1 VLLGVRRID
10 VQLDPHKLCISDDLG
25 GEAAGVK
32 IHPGQL
38 THSHSTCRMAAGNPR
53 TGIKQDFVFDH
64 VSRSLSGWLMATLA
78 TSEEVKTGLPLEE
91 RASSP
96 LPIPSPSID
105 EKHVV
110 DASQDDKSE
119 DGEFE
124 VVDDRFSM
132 IPLQT
137 PSASPRVAR
146 FRETNKTENAQALSR
161 LRNSS
166 VSSLTGQ
173 KSPRESLQ
181 EISPSSTHITTPAQS
196 PYDSS
201 RASSSAAMPIMMAR
215 QKERLDSDPNAH
227 RASVDGHAR
236 LKEGFEKIQ
245 HDSRATEADIDWGE
259 PYVCFRMDTNQV
271 QAHTFW

>member
-1 VLLGVRRID
+1 
-10 VQLDPHKLCISDDLG
+10 
-25 GEAAGVK
+25 
-32 IHPGQL
+32 
-38 THSHSTCRMAAGNPR
+38 MAGNPR
-53 TGIKQDFVFDH
+53 TGIKQNILFSITCHCRF
-64 VSRSLSGWLMATLA
+64 LALMATLA
-78 TSEEVKTGLPLEE
+78 TSEKVKTGLPLEE

-105 EKHVV
+105 ENHVV

-181 EISPSSTHITTPAQS
+181 EISPSSTHVTTPAQS

-201 RASSSAAMPIMMAR
+201 RTSSSAAMPIMMAR

-259 PYVCFRMDTNQV
+259 PYVCFAFACGHEPGCKLIHSGRLLGYCRGWFVSAFYVLRISPQV
-271 QAHTFW
+271 SIH